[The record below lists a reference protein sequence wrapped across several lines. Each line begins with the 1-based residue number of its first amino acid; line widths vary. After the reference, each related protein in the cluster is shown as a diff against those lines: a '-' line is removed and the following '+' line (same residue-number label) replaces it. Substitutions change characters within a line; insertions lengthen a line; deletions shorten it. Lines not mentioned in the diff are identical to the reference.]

1 MSIENQHSRDR
12 ETALW
17 LRDQIY
23 QLIEEQTIPTTIE
36 ALWDLVTALLPLIH
50 TARKAFYR
58 SAVQTMTE
66 DMRARGMEIDVAPM
80 RPYQPNAAW
89 KMLLRALG
97 WNPKKDPIP
106 GDIESYSKD
115 AQRALL
121 EKVAAFP
128 ANPADPV
135 ALAQVSRRVAAGAV
149 RHARAAG
156 RDVVVDTA
164 AQGRVRVVSSRKRPR
179 VTVED
184 GTGSDGQPKVIVE
197 YTRDDRKVGDDNR
210 QSRKKASKAEPASAK
225 PGGKVLGWARVLT
238 GAESCAFCAM
248 LASRGPVYSEDTVVT
263 TGKPREVR
271 PRQVHYRNP
280 GATGG
285 HTYVSGSRREGEKY
299 HDHCDCIAVLVVKG
313 VPWNGEQQYH
323 DLKDLWDDATF
334 QPTQE
339 ELDAGLDQPRD
350 RFTKRYADA
359 IKADPEK
366 YSALKVDPEKAEP
379 DMPPSEIRKDMPG
392 EGVTLDFEERR
403 EKVYIPPEVRKNFG
417 DNPDW
422 LYRLSAEEGATNPAT
437 HEWDTLITLLKH
449 GHTVRIRRLG
459 EGEKKTSP
467 DIVLD
472 DGITE
477 MKAPDGG
484 GKNTIP
490 GNLREAKKN
499 FSSLMPLDV
508 VQIVIDGARLQRA
521 DEQVRIDLQMCLK
534 NPRFSWIDRIIY
546 INHDGE
552 EEEFIR

>member
-23 QLIEEQTIPTTIE
+23 KLIEEQTIPTTIE

-164 AQGRVRVVSSRKRPR
+164 AQGRVRVSSSRKRPR

-197 YTRDDRKVGDDNR
+197 YASDDRKVGDDNR
-210 QSRKKASKAEPASAK
+210 ESRKKTSKAEPDSTK

-271 PRQVHYRNP
+271 PRQVHYRNS

-350 RFTKRYADA
+350 RFTKRYTDA

-472 DGITE
+472 DVITE

-521 DEQVRIDLQMCLK
+521 DEQVRVDLQMCLK

>member
-12 ETALW
+12 ETALR

-23 QLIEEQTIPTTIE
+23 KLIEDQTIPTTIE
-36 ALWDLVTALLPLIH
+36 TLWDLVTALLPLIH
-50 TARKAFYR
+50 TARKAFYH
-58 SAVQTMTE
+58 SAAQTMTE

-97 WNPKKDPIP
+97 WSPKKDPIP

-128 ANPADPV
+128 ANPADPAAV
-135 ALAQVSRRVAAGAV
+135 AQVSRRVAAGAV

-156 RDVVVDTA
+156 RDAVVDTA
-164 AQGRVRVVSSRKRPR
+164 AQGRVRVASSQKRPR

-184 GTGSDGQPKVIVE
+184 NTGSDGQPKVIVE
-197 YTRDDRKVGDDNR
+197 HTSDGRKVGDDNR
-210 QSRKKASKAEPASAK
+210 DSRKKASKAEPASTK

-271 PRQVHYRNP
+271 PRQVHYRNS

-313 VPWNGEQQYH
+313 ASWNGEQQYH
-323 DLKDLWDDATF
+323 ALKDLWDDATF

-350 RFTKRYADA
+350 RFNKRYADA
-359 IKADPEK
+359 LKADPEK
-366 YSALKVDPEKAEP
+366 YSALKADPEKAEP
-379 DMPPSEIRKDMPG
+379 DTSPSEIRKDMPG

-417 DNPDW
+417 ENPDW

-449 GHTVRIRRLG
+449 GHEIRIRRLHND
-459 EGEKKTSP
+459 EDETSP

-472 DGITE
+472 GIITE
-477 MKAPDGG
+477 MKAPEGG
-484 GKNTIP
+484 GKNTIT
-490 GNLREAKKN
+490 NNFREVKRN
-499 FSSLMPLDV
+499 FRSLPHLDTI
-508 VQIVIDGARLQRA
+508 QAVIDISRSKLT
-521 DEQVRIDLQMCLK
+521 DEQARQDIQMCLR
-534 NPRFSWIDRIIY
+534 NPRFSKIGKIFY

-552 EEEFIR
+552 ETEFTQ

>member
-1 MSIENQHSRDR
+1 MSIENQHSRDQ
-12 ETALW
+12 ETALR

-23 QLIEEQTIPTTIE
+23 KLIEEQTIPTTIE

-50 TARKAFYR
+50 TARKAFYH
-58 SAVQTMTE
+58 SAAQTMTE

-80 RPYQPNAAW
+80 RTYQPNAAW

-128 ANPADPV
+128 ANPADPAAV
-135 ALAQVSRRVAAGAV
+135 AQVSRRVAAGAV

-156 RDVVVDTA
+156 RDAVVDTA
-164 AQGRVRVVSSRKRPR
+164 TQGRVRVVSSQKSPR

-184 GTGSDGQPKVIVE
+184 NTGSDGQPKVIVE
-197 YTRDDRKVGDDNR
+197 HTSDGRKAGDDNR
-210 QSRKKASKAEPASAK
+210 DSRKKASKAEPASTK

-263 TGKPREVR
+263 TGKPREAR

-313 VPWNGEQQYH
+313 ASWNGEQQYH
-323 DLKDLWDDATF
+323 ALKDLWDDATF

-350 RFTKRYADA
+350 RFNKRYADA

-366 YSALKVDPEKAEP
+366 YSVLKAEP
-379 DMPPSEIRKDMPG
+379 DTSPSEIRKDMPG

-417 DNPDW
+417 ENPDW

-449 GHTVRIRRLG
+449 GHEIRIRRLHND
-459 EGEKKTSP
+459 EDETSP

-472 DGITE
+472 GIITE
-477 MKAPDGG
+477 MKAPEGG
-484 GKNTIP
+484 GKNTIT
-490 GNLREAKKN
+490 NNFREVKRN
-499 FSSLMPLDV
+499 FRSLPHLDTI
-508 VQIVIDGARLQRA
+508 QAVIDISRSKLT
-521 DEQVRIDLQMCLK
+521 DEQARQDIQMCLR
-534 NPRFSWIDRIIY
+534 NPRFSKIGKIFY

-552 EEEFIR
+552 ETEFTQ

>member
-1 MSIENQHSRDR
+1 MSIENQHSRDQ

-23 QLIEEQTIPTTIE
+23 KLIEEQTIPTTIE

-50 TARKAFYR
+50 KARKAFYQ
-58 SAVQTMTE
+58 SAAQTMTE
-66 DMRARGMEIDVAPM
+66 DMHARGMEIDVAPM

-128 ANPADPV
+128 ANPADPAAV
-135 ALAQVSRRVAAGAV
+135 AQVSRRVAAGAV

-164 AQGRVRVVSSRKRPR
+164 AQCRVRVASSQKSPR

-184 GTGSDGQPKVIVE
+184 NTGSDGRPKVIVE
-197 YTRDDRKVGDDNR
+197 HTSDDRKAGDDNR
-210 QSRKKASKAEPASAK
+210 DSRKKASKAEPANTK

-271 PRQVHYRNP
+271 PRQVHYRN

-323 DLKDLWDDATF
+323 ALKDLWDDATF

-350 RFTKRYADA
+350 RFNKRYSDA

-366 YSALKVDPEKAEP
+366 YSALKADPEKAEP
-379 DMPPSEIRKDMPG
+379 DTSPSESRKDIPG

-403 EKVYIPPEVRKNFG
+403 EKVYIPPEVRKKFG
-417 DNPDW
+417 ENPDW

-437 HEWDTLITLLKH
+437 HEWGTIITLLKH
-449 GHTVRIRRLG
+449 GHEIRIRRLHND
-459 EGEKKTSP
+459 EDETSP

-472 DGITE
+472 GIITE
-477 MKAPDGG
+477 MKAPEGG
-484 GKNTIP
+484 GKNTIT
-490 GNLREAKKN
+490 NNFREVKRN
-499 FSSLMPLDV
+499 FRSLPHLDTI
-508 VQIVIDGARLQRA
+508 QAVIDISRSKLT
-521 DEQVRIDLQMCLK
+521 DEQARQDIQMCLR
-534 NPRFSWIDRIIY
+534 NPRFSKIGKIFY

-552 EEEFIR
+552 ETEFTQ

>member
-23 QLIEEQTIPTTIE
+23 KLIEEQTIPTTIE

-50 TARKAFYR
+50 KARKAFYR

-128 ANPADPV
+128 ANPADPA

-164 AQGRVRVVSSRKRPR
+164 AQGRVRVVSARKRPR

-184 GTGSDGQPKVIVE
+184 GTGSDSRPKVIVE
-197 YTRDDRKVGDDNR
+197 YTSDDRKVGDDNR
-210 QSRKKASKAEPASAK
+210 ESGKKASKAEPASTR

-271 PRQVHYRNP
+271 PRQVHYRNS

-350 RFTKRYADA
+350 RFTKRYTDA

-366 YSALKVDPEKAEP
+366 YSALKADPEKAEP
-379 DMPPSEIRKDMPG
+379 DTSPSEIRKDIPG

-403 EKVYIPPEVRKNFG
+403 EKVYIPPEVRETFG
-417 DNPDW
+417 ENPDW

-437 HEWDTLITLLKH
+437 HEWGTIITLLKH

-472 DGITE
+472 DVITE

>member
-36 ALWDLVTALLPLIH
+36 ALWDLVAALLPLIYK
-50 TARKAFYR
+50 ARKAFYH
-58 SAVQTMTE
+58 SAAQTMTE
-66 DMRARGMEIDVAPM
+66 DMHARGMEIDVAPM

-115 AQRALL
+115 AQRALV

-128 ANPADPV
+128 ANPADPA
-135 ALAQVSRRVAAGAV
+135 ALVQVSRRVAAGAV

-197 YTRDDRKVGDDNR
+197 YTSDDRKVGDDNR
-210 QSRKKASKAEPASAK
+210 ESGKKASKAEPASTK

-271 PRQVHYRNP
+271 PRQVHYRNS
-280 GATGG
+280 GAGG

-313 VPWNGEQQYH
+313 ASWNGEQQYH
-323 DLKDLWDDATF
+323 ALKDLWDDATF

-350 RFTKRYADA
+350 RFNKRYSDA

-366 YSALKVDPEKAEP
+366 YSALKADPEKAEP
-379 DMPPSEIRKDMPG
+379 DTSPSEIRKDIPG

-403 EKVYIPPEVRKNFG
+403 QKVYIPPEVREKFG
-417 DNPDW
+417 ENPDW

-437 HEWDTLITLLKH
+437 HEWGTIITLLKH
-449 GHTVRIRRLG
+449 GHEIRIRRLG
-459 EGEKKTSP
+459 EEEKKTSP

-472 DGITE
+472 GVITE

-484 GKNTIP
+484 GKNTIY
-490 GNLREAKKN
+490 NNMREAKKN
-499 FSSLMPLDV
+499 FASLMPIKIQV
-508 VQIVIDGARLQRA
+508 VIDGARLQLT
-521 DEQVRIDLQMCLK
+521 DEQVRADIKK
-534 NPRFSWIDRIIY
+534 NLGGPRFSEFDRIIY
-546 INHDGE
+546 INHNGE
-552 EEEFIR
+552 EEEFT

>member
-23 QLIEEQTIPTTIE
+23 KLIEEQTIPTTIE

-50 TARKAFYR
+50 TARKAFYH
-58 SAVQTMTE
+58 SAAQTMTE

-80 RPYQPNAAW
+80 RPYQPSAAW

-106 GDIESYSKD
+106 GNIESYSKD
-115 AQRALL
+115 AQRVLL

-128 ANPADPV
+128 ANPADPAAV
-135 ALAQVSRRVAAGAV
+135 AQVSRRVAAGAV

-164 AQGRVRVVSSRKRPR
+164 AQGRVRVASSRKRPR

-197 YTRDDRKVGDDNR
+197 YASDDRKAGDDNR
-210 QSRKKASKAEPASAK
+210 ESRKKTSKAESVSTK

-366 YSALKVDPEKAEP
+366 YSALKADPEKAEP
-379 DMPPSEIRKDMPG
+379 DIPLSEIRKDMPG

-403 EKVYIPPEVRKNFG
+403 EKIYIPPEVRKKFG

-437 HEWDTLITLLKH
+437 HEWDTIITLLKH

-472 DGITE
+472 DVITE

-552 EEEFIR
+552 EEEFIQ

>member
-1 MSIENQHSRDR
+1 VSIENQHSRDQ

-23 QLIEEQTIPTTIE
+23 KLIEEQTIPTTIE

-50 TARKAFYR
+50 KARKAFYQ
-58 SAVQTMTE
+58 SAAQTMTE
-66 DMRARGMEIDVAPM
+66 DMHARGMEIDVAPM

-128 ANPADPV
+128 ANPADPAAV
-135 ALAQVSRRVAAGAV
+135 AQVSRRVAAGAV

-164 AQGRVRVVSSRKRPR
+164 AQCRVRVASSQKSPR

-184 GTGSDGQPKVIVE
+184 NTGSDGRPKVIVE
-197 YTRDDRKVGDDNR
+197 HTSDDRKAGDDNR
-210 QSRKKASKAEPASAK
+210 DSRKKASKAEPANTK

-271 PRQVHYRNP
+271 PRQVHYRN

-323 DLKDLWDDATF
+323 ALKDLWDDATF

-350 RFTKRYADA
+350 RFNKRYSDA

-366 YSALKVDPEKAEP
+366 YSALKADPEKAEP
-379 DMPPSEIRKDMPG
+379 DTSPSESRKDIPG

-403 EKVYIPPEVRKNFG
+403 EKVYIPPEVRKKFG
-417 DNPDW
+417 ENPDW

-437 HEWDTLITLLKH
+437 HEWGTIITLLKH
-449 GHTVRIRRLG
+449 GHEIRIRRLHND
-459 EGEKKTSP
+459 EDETSP

-472 DGITE
+472 GIITE
-477 MKAPDGG
+477 MKAPEGG
-484 GKNTIP
+484 GKNTIT
-490 GNLREAKKN
+490 NNFREVKRN
-499 FSSLMPLDV
+499 FRSLPHLDTI
-508 VQIVIDGARLQRA
+508 QAVIDISRSKLT
-521 DEQVRIDLQMCLK
+521 DEQARQDIQMCLR
-534 NPRFSWIDRIIY
+534 NPRFSKIGKIFY

-552 EEEFIR
+552 ETEFTQ

>member
-1 MSIENQHSRDR
+1 MSIENQHSRDQ

-17 LRDQIY
+17 LRGQIY
-23 QLIEEQTIPTTIE
+23 KLIEDQTIPTTIE

-50 TARKAFYR
+50 KARKAFYQ
-58 SAVQTMTE
+58 SAAQTMTE
-66 DMRARGMEIDVAPM
+66 DMRARGMEIEVAPM
-80 RPYQPNAAW
+80 RTYQPNAAW

-184 GTGSDGQPKVIVE
+184 GTGSDGRPKVIVE
-197 YTRDDRKVGDDNR
+197 YTSDDRKVGDDNR
-210 QSRKKASKAEPASAK
+210 ESRKKASKAEPASAK
-225 PGGKVLGWARVLT
+225 SGGKVLGWARVLT

-271 PRQVHYRNP
+271 PRQVHYRNS

-350 RFTKRYADA
+350 RFNKRYADA
-359 IKADPEK
+359 LKADPEK
-366 YSALKVDPEKAEP
+366 YSALKADPEKAEP
-379 DMPPSEIRKDMPG
+379 DTSPSEIRKDIPG

-403 EKVYIPPEVRKNFG
+403 EKVYIPPEVRKKFG

-422 LYRLSAEEGATNPAT
+422 LHRLSAEEGATNPAT

-449 GHTVRIRRLG
+449 GHEIRIRKLG
-459 EGEKKTSP
+459 DGEDKTSP

-472 DGITE
+472 GVITE
-477 MKAPDGG
+477 MKAPKGG
-484 GKNTIP
+484 GKNTIY
-490 GNLREAKKN
+490 NNMREAVKN
-499 FSSLMPLDV
+499 FKSLSHIESI
-508 VQIVIDGARLQRA
+508 QAIIDAARLELT
-521 DEQVRIDLQMCLK
+521 DEQARKDIQMNLGSPRLSRIGK
-534 NPRFSWIDRIIY
+534 IIY

-552 EEEFIR
+552 EEEFTR

>member
-23 QLIEEQTIPTTIE
+23 KLIEEQTIPTTIE

-50 TARKAFYR
+50 KARKAFYQ
-58 SAVQTMTE
+58 SAAQTMTE

-80 RPYQPNAAW
+80 RTYQPNAAW

-106 GDIESYSKD
+106 GNIESYSKD

-128 ANPADPV
+128 ANPADPA

-197 YTRDDRKVGDDNR
+197 YTSDDRKVGDDNR
-210 QSRKKASKAEPASAK
+210 ESRKKASKAEPASAK

-271 PRQVHYRNP
+271 PRQVHYRNS

-313 VPWNGEQQYH
+313 VPWNGEQQYY

-366 YSALKVDPEKAEP
+366 YSAIKADQEKAEP

-403 EKVYIPPEVRKNFG
+403 GKVYIPPEVRDKFG
-417 DNPDW
+417 ENPDW

-472 DGITE
+472 DVITE

-484 GKNTIP
+484 GKNTIY
-490 GNLREAKKN
+490 NNMREAKKN
-499 FSSLMPLDV
+499 FASLMPIRIQV
-508 VQIVIDGARLQRA
+508 VIDGARLQLT
-521 DEQVRIDLQMCLK
+521 DEQVRVDIKK
-534 NPRFSWIDRIIY
+534 NLGGPRFSEFDRIIY
-546 INHDGE
+546 INHNGE
-552 EEEFIR
+552 EEEFT

>member
-23 QLIEEQTIPTTIE
+23 KLIEEQTIPTTIE

-50 TARKAFYR
+50 KARKAFYQ
-58 SAVQTMTE
+58 SAAQTMTE

-106 GDIESYSKD
+106 GNIESYSKD

-128 ANPADPV
+128 ADPADPA

-197 YTRDDRKVGDDNR
+197 YASDDREAGDDNR
-210 QSRKKASKAEPASAK
+210 ESRKKASKAEPVSTK

-271 PRQVHYRNP
+271 PRQVHHRNS

-285 HTYVSGSRREGEKY
+285 HTYVSGSRLEGEKY

-313 VPWNGEQQYH
+313 MPWNGEQQYH

-350 RFTKRYADA
+350 RFTKRYTDA

-366 YSALKVDPEKAEP
+366 YSAIKADPEKAEL

-403 EKVYIPPEVRKNFG
+403 GKVYIPPEVRKKFG

-472 DGITE
+472 DVITE

-552 EEEFIR
+552 EEEFIQ

>member
-1 MSIENQHSRDR
+1 VSIENQHSRDR

-23 QLIEEQTIPTTIE
+23 RLIEEQTIPTTIE

-50 TARKAFYR
+50 TARKAFYH
-58 SAVQTMTE
+58 SAAQTMTE

-80 RPYQPNAAW
+80 RPYQPSAAW

-106 GDIESYSKD
+106 GNIESYSKD

-128 ANPADPV
+128 ANPADPAAV
-135 ALAQVSRRVAAGAV
+135 AQVSRRVAAGAV

-164 AQGRVRVVSSRKRPR
+164 AQGRVRVASSRKRPW

-197 YTRDDRKVGDDNR
+197 YASDDREAADDNHEP
-210 QSRKKASKAEPASAK
+210 RKKASKTEPDSTK

-366 YSALKVDPEKAEP
+366 YSALKADPEKAEP
-379 DMPPSEIRKDMPG
+379 DIPPSEIRKDMPG

-403 EKVYIPPEVRKNFG
+403 EKVYIPPEVRKKFG

-422 LYRLSAEEGATNPAT
+422 LHRLSAEEGATNPAT

-449 GHTVRIRRLG
+449 GHEIRIRRLHND
-459 EGEKKTSP
+459 EDETSP

-472 DGITE
+472 GIITE
-477 MKAPDGG
+477 MKAPEGG
-484 GKNTIP
+484 GKNTIT
-490 GNLREAKKN
+490 NNFREVKRN
-499 FSSLMPLDV
+499 FRSLPHLDTI
-508 VQIVIDGARLQRA
+508 QAVIDISRSGLT
-521 DEQVRIDLQMCLK
+521 DEQARQDIQMCLR
-534 NPRFSWIDRIIY
+534 NPRFSKIGKIFY

-552 EEEFIR
+552 ETEFTQ

>member
-23 QLIEEQTIPTTIE
+23 RLIEEQTIPTTIE
-36 ALWDLVTALLPLIH
+36 ALWDLVAALLPLIH
-50 TARKAFYR
+50 KARKAFYH
-58 SAVQTMTE
+58 SAAQTMTE

-80 RPYQPNAAW
+80 RPYRPNAAW

-115 AQRALL
+115 AQRALV

-128 ANPADPV
+128 ANPADPAAV
-135 ALAQVSRRVAAGAV
+135 AQVSRRVAAGAV

-164 AQGRVRVVSSRKRPR
+164 AQGRVRAVSSRKRPR
-179 VTVED
+179 V
-184 GTGSDGQPKVIVE
+184 SDGQPKVIVE
-197 YTRDDRKVGDDNR
+197 YTSDGRKAGDDNR
-210 QSRKKASKAEPASAK
+210 GSGKKASKAEPASAK

-323 DLKDLWDDATF
+323 ALKDLWDDATF

-350 RFTKRYADA
+350 RFNKRYADA

-366 YSALKVDPEKAEP
+366 YSALKADPEKTEP
-379 DMPPSEIRKDMPG
+379 DTSPSEIRKDIPG

-403 EKVYIPPEVRKNFG
+403 EKVYIPPEVRKKFG
-417 DNPDW
+417 ENPDW
-422 LYRLSAEEGATNPAT
+422 LHRLSAEEGATNPAT

-449 GHTVRIRRLG
+449 GHEIRIRRLHND
-459 EGEKKTSP
+459 EDETSP

-472 DGITE
+472 GIITE
-477 MKAPDGG
+477 MKAPEGG
-484 GKNTIP
+484 GKNTIT
-490 GNLREAKKN
+490 NNFREVKRN
-499 FSSLMPLDV
+499 FRSLPHLDTI
-508 VQIVIDGARLQRA
+508 QAVIDISRSGLT
-521 DEQVRIDLQMCLK
+521 DEQARQDIQMCLR
-534 NPRFSWIDRIIY
+534 NPRFSKIGKIFY

-552 EEEFIR
+552 ETEFTQ

>member
-23 QLIEEQTIPTTIE
+23 KLIEEQTIPTTIE

-50 TARKAFYR
+50 KARKAFYQ
-58 SAVQTMTE
+58 SAAQTMTE
-66 DMRARGMEIDVAPM
+66 DMHARGMEIDVAPM
-80 RPYQPNAAW
+80 RTYQPNAAW

-106 GDIESYSKD
+106 GNIESYSKD

-128 ANPADPV
+128 ANPADPAV
-135 ALAQVSRRVAAGAV
+135 LAQVSRRVAAGAV

-164 AQGRVRVVSSRKRPR
+164 AQGRVRVVSAQKRPR

-184 GTGSDGQPKVIVE
+184 NTGSDGQPKVIVE
-197 YTRDDRKVGDDNR
+197 YTSDDRKAADDNHEP
-210 QSRKKASKAEPASAK
+210 RKKASKTEPASAK
-225 PGGKVLGWARVLT
+225 PDGKVLGWARVLT

-350 RFTKRYADA
+350 RFTKRYTDA

-366 YSALKVDPEKAEP
+366 YSALKAEP

-403 EKVYIPPEVRKNFG
+403 EKIYIPPEVRKKFG

-472 DGITE
+472 DVITE

-484 GKNTIP
+484 GKNTIY
-490 GNLREAKKN
+490 NNMREAKKN
-499 FSSLMPLDV
+499 FASLMPIRIQV
-508 VQIVIDGARLQRA
+508 VIDGARLQLT
-521 DEQVRIDLQMCLK
+521 DEQVRVDIKK
-534 NPRFSWIDRIIY
+534 NLGGPRFSEFDRIIY
-546 INHDGE
+546 INHNGE
-552 EEEFIR
+552 EEEFT

>member
-135 ALAQVSRRVAAGAV
+135 ALAQVSRRAAAGAV

-472 DGITE
+472 DVITE

-490 GNLREAKKN
+490 GKAPERCWIYH
-499 FSSLMPLDV
+499 LD
-508 VQIVIDGARLQRA
+508 
-521 DEQVRIDLQMCLK
+521 
-534 NPRFSWIDRIIY
+534 Y
-546 INHDGE
+546 
-552 EEEFIR
+552 

>member
-23 QLIEEQTIPTTIE
+23 KLIEDQTIPTTIE

-50 TARKAFYR
+50 KARKAFYQ
-58 SAVQTMTE
+58 SAAQTMTE

-97 WNPKKDPIP
+97 WKPKKDPIP

-128 ANPADPV
+128 ANPADPAAV
-135 ALAQVSRRVAAGAV
+135 AQVSRRVAAGAV

-197 YTRDDRKVGDDNR
+197 YTSDGRKVGDDNR
-210 QSRKKASKAEPASAK
+210 ESRKKASKAEPASAK
-225 PGGKVLGWARVLT
+225 SGGKVLGWARVLT

-271 PRQVHYRNP
+271 PRQVHYRNS

-313 VPWNGEQQYH
+313 VPWNGEQQYY

-334 QPTQE
+334 QPMQE

-350 RFTKRYADA
+350 RFNKRYADA

-366 YSALKVDPEKAEP
+366 YSVLKAEP
-379 DMPPSEIRKDMPG
+379 DTSPSEIRKDMPG

-417 DNPDW
+417 ENPDW

-449 GHTVRIRRLG
+449 GHEIRIRRLHND
-459 EGEKKTSP
+459 EDETSP

-472 DGITE
+472 GIITE
-477 MKAPDGG
+477 MKAPEGG
-484 GKNTIP
+484 GKNTIT
-490 GNLREAKKN
+490 NNFREVKRN
-499 FSSLMPLDV
+499 FRSLPHLDTI
-508 VQIVIDGARLQRA
+508 QAVIDISRSKLT
-521 DEQVRIDLQMCLK
+521 DEQARQDIQMCLR
-534 NPRFSWIDRIIY
+534 NPRFSKIGKIFY

-552 EEEFIR
+552 ETEFTQ

>member
-12 ETALW
+12 KTALW

-23 QLIEEQTIPTTIE
+23 RLIEEQTIPTTIE
-36 ALWDLVTALLPLIH
+36 ALWDLVAALLPLIH
-50 TARKAFYR
+50 TARKAFYH
-58 SAVQTMTE
+58 SAAQTMTE

-128 ANPADPV
+128 ANPADPAAV
-135 ALAQVSRRVAAGAV
+135 AQVSRRVAAGAV

-156 RDVVVDTA
+156 RDAVVDTA
-164 AQGRVRVVSSRKRPR
+164 AQGRVRVASAQKRPR

-184 GTGSDGQPKVIVE
+184 NTGSDGRPKVIVE
-197 YTRDDRKVGDDNR
+197 HTSDGRKAGDDNR
-210 QSRKKASKAEPASAK
+210 ESGKKASKAEPASTK

-313 VPWNGEQQYH
+313 ASWNGEQQYH

-350 RFTKRYADA
+350 RFNKRYADA

-366 YSALKVDPEKAEP
+366 YSALKADPEKTGP
-379 DMPPSEIRKDMPG
+379 DTSPSEIRKDMPG

-403 EKVYIPPEVRKNFG
+403 EKVYIPPEVREAFG
-417 DNPDW
+417 ENPDW

-437 HEWDTLITLLKH
+437 HEWGTIITLLKH
-449 GHTVRIRRLG
+449 GHEIRIRRLG
-459 EGEKKTSP
+459 EEEKKTSP

-472 DGITE
+472 GVITE

-484 GKNTIP
+484 GKNTIY
-490 GNLREAKKN
+490 NNMREAKKN
-499 FSSLMPLDV
+499 FASLMPIKIQV
-508 VQIVIDGARLQRA
+508 VIDGARLQLT
-521 DEQVRIDLQMCLK
+521 DEQVRADIKK
-534 NPRFSWIDRIIY
+534 NLGGPRFSEFDRIIY
-546 INHDGE
+546 INHNGE
-552 EEEFIR
+552 EEEFT

>member
-23 QLIEEQTIPTTIE
+23 KLIEEQTIPTTIE

-50 TARKAFYR
+50 KARKAFYH
-58 SAVQTMTE
+58 SAAQTMTE

-115 AQRALL
+115 AQRVLL

-164 AQGRVRVVSSRKRPR
+164 AQGRVRVSSSRKRPR

-197 YTRDDRKVGDDNR
+197 YASDDRKVGDDNR
-210 QSRKKASKAEPASAK
+210 ELRKKAGKAEPDSTK

-350 RFTKRYADA
+350 RFTKRYTDA

-472 DGITE
+472 DVITE

>member
-23 QLIEEQTIPTTIE
+23 KLIEEQTIPTTIE

-50 TARKAFYR
+50 KARKAFYQ
-58 SAVQTMTE
+58 SAAQTMTE

-80 RPYQPNAAW
+80 RTYQPNAAW

-106 GDIESYSKD
+106 GNIESYSKD

-128 ANPADPV
+128 ANPADPAAV
-135 ALAQVSRRVAAGAV
+135 AQVSRRVAAGAV

-164 AQGRVRVVSSRKRPR
+164 AQGRVRVASARKRPR

-197 YTRDDRKVGDDNR
+197 YTSDDRKAADDNHEP
-210 QSRKKASKAEPASAK
+210 RKKASKTEPASAK
-225 PGGKVLGWARVLT
+225 PDGKVLGWARVLT

-350 RFTKRYADA
+350 RFTKRYTDA

-366 YSALKVDPEKAEP
+366 YSALKAEP

-403 EKVYIPPEVRKNFG
+403 EKIYIPPEVRKKFG

-472 DGITE
+472 DVITE

-484 GKNTIP
+484 GKNTIY
-490 GNLREAKKN
+490 NNMREAKKN
-499 FSSLMPLDV
+499 FASLMPIRIQV
-508 VQIVIDGARLQRA
+508 VIDGARLQLT
-521 DEQVRIDLQMCLK
+521 DEQVRVDIKK
-534 NPRFSWIDRIIY
+534 NLGGPRFSEFDRIIY
-546 INHDGE
+546 INHNGE
-552 EEEFIR
+552 EEEFT

>member
-23 QLIEEQTIPTTIE
+23 RLIEEQTIPTTIE
-36 ALWDLVTALLPLIH
+36 ALWDLVAALLPLIH
-50 TARKAFYR
+50 KARKAFYH
-58 SAVQTMTE
+58 SAAQTMTE

-80 RPYQPNAAW
+80 RPYRPNAAW

-115 AQRALL
+115 AQRALV

-128 ANPADPV
+128 ANPADPAAV
-135 ALAQVSRRVAAGAV
+135 AQVSRRVAAGAV

-164 AQGRVRVVSSRKRPR
+164 AQGRVRAVSSRKRPR

-197 YTRDDRKVGDDNR
+197 HTSDGRKAGDDNR
-210 QSRKKASKAEPASAK
+210 GSGKKSSRSEPASAK

-323 DLKDLWDDATF
+323 ALKDLWDDATF

-350 RFTKRYADA
+350 RFNKRYADA

-366 YSALKVDPEKAEP
+366 YSALKADPEKTEP

-403 EKVYIPPEVRKNFG
+403 EKVYIPPEVREKFG
-417 DNPDW
+417 ENPDW

-437 HEWDTLITLLKH
+437 HEWGTIITLLKH
-449 GHTVRIRRLG
+449 GHEIRIRRLG
-459 EGEKKTSP
+459 EEEKKTSP

-472 DGITE
+472 GVITE

-484 GKNTIP
+484 GKNTIY
-490 GNLREAKKN
+490 NNMREAKKN
-499 FSSLMPLDV
+499 FASLMPIKIQV
-508 VQIVIDGARLQRA
+508 VIDGARLQLT
-521 DEQVRIDLQMCLK
+521 DEQVRADIKK
-534 NPRFSWIDRIIY
+534 NLGGPRFSEFDRIIY
-546 INHDGE
+546 INHNGE
-552 EEEFIR
+552 EEEFT

>member
-12 ETALW
+12 ETALR

-23 QLIEEQTIPTTIE
+23 KLIEDQTIPTTIE

-50 TARKAFYR
+50 KARKAFYQ
-58 SAVQTMTE
+58 SAAQTMTE

-128 ANPADPV
+128 ANPADPAAV
-135 ALAQVSRRVAAGAV
+135 AQVSRRVAAGAV

-156 RDVVVDTA
+156 RDAVVDTA
-164 AQGRVRVVSSRKRPR
+164 TQGRVRVVSSQKSPR

-184 GTGSDGQPKVIVE
+184 NTGSDGQPKVIVE
-197 YTRDDRKVGDDNR
+197 HTSDGRKAGDDNR
-210 QSRKKASKAEPASAK
+210 DSRKKASKAEPASTK

-263 TGKPREVR
+263 TGKPREAR

-313 VPWNGEQQYH
+313 ASWNGEQQYH
-323 DLKDLWDDATF
+323 ALKDLWDDATF

-366 YSALKVDPEKAEP
+366 YSVLKAEP
-379 DMPPSEIRKDMPG
+379 DTSPSEIRKDIPG

-417 DNPDW
+417 ENPDW

-449 GHTVRIRRLG
+449 GHEIRIRRLHND
-459 EGEKKTSP
+459 EDETSP

-472 DGITE
+472 GIITE
-477 MKAPDGG
+477 MKAPEGG
-484 GKNTIP
+484 GKNTIT
-490 GNLREAKKN
+490 NNFREVKRN
-499 FSSLMPLDV
+499 FRSLPHLDTI
-508 VQIVIDGARLQRA
+508 QAVIDISRSKLT
-521 DEQVRIDLQMCLK
+521 DEQARQDIQMCLR
-534 NPRFSWIDRIIY
+534 NPRFSKIGKIFY

-552 EEEFIR
+552 ETEFTQ

>member
-1 MSIENQHSRDR
+1 VSIENQHSRDR

-164 AQGRVRVVSSRKRPR
+164 AQGRVRVSSSRKRPR

-197 YTRDDRKVGDDNR
+197 YASDDRKVGDDNR
-210 QSRKKASKAEPASAK
+210 ESRKKTSKAEPDSTK

-271 PRQVHYRNP
+271 PRQVHYRNS

-350 RFTKRYADA
+350 RFTKRYTDA

-472 DGITE
+472 DVITE

>member
-23 QLIEEQTIPTTIE
+23 RLIEEQTIPTTIE
-36 ALWDLVTALLPLIH
+36 ALWDLVAALLPLIH
-50 TARKAFYR
+50 KARKAFYH
-58 SAVQTMTE
+58 SAAQTMTE

-115 AQRALL
+115 AQRALV

-128 ANPADPV
+128 ANPADPAAV
-135 ALAQVSRRVAAGAV
+135 AQVSRRVAAGAV

-164 AQGRVRVVSSRKRPR
+164 AQGRVRAVSSRKRPR

-197 YTRDDRKVGDDNR
+197 YTSDGRKAGDDNR
-210 QSRKKASKAEPASAK
+210 ESGKKASKAELASAK

-323 DLKDLWDDATF
+323 ALKDLWDDATF

-350 RFTKRYADA
+350 RFNKRYADA

-366 YSALKVDPEKAEP
+366 YSALKADPEKTEP
-379 DMPPSEIRKDMPG
+379 DTSPSEIRKNSPG

-403 EKVYIPPEVRKNFG
+403 EKVYIPPEVRKKFG
-417 DNPDW
+417 ENPDW

-449 GHTVRIRRLG
+449 GHEIRIRRLHND
-459 EGEKKTSP
+459 EDETSP

-472 DGITE
+472 GIITE
-477 MKAPDGG
+477 MKAPEGG
-484 GKNTIP
+484 GKNTIT
-490 GNLREAKKN
+490 NNFREVKRN
-499 FSSLMPLDV
+499 FRSLPHLDTI
-508 VQIVIDGARLQRA
+508 QAVIDISRSGLT
-521 DEQVRIDLQMCLK
+521 DEQARQDIQMCLR
-534 NPRFSWIDRIIY
+534 NPRFSKIGKIFY

-552 EEEFIR
+552 ETEFTQ

>member
-23 QLIEEQTIPTTIE
+23 KLIEDQTIPTTIE

-50 TARKAFYR
+50 KARKAFYH
-58 SAVQTMTE
+58 SAAQTMTE
-66 DMRARGMEIDVAPM
+66 DMHARGMEIDVAPM
-80 RPYQPNAAW
+80 RTYQPNAAW

-128 ANPADPV
+128 ANPAAPAV
-135 ALAQVSRRVAAGAV
+135 LAQVSRRVAAGAV

-164 AQGRVRVVSSRKRPR
+164 AQGRVRVVSAQKRPR
-179 VTVED
+179 VMVED
-184 GTGSDGQPKVIVE
+184 NTGSDGRPKVIVE
-197 YTRDDRKVGDDNR
+197 YTSDDRKAGDGNR
-210 QSRKKASKAEPASAK
+210 DSREKTSKAELDSTK

-271 PRQVHYRNP
+271 PRQVHYRNS

-366 YSALKVDPEKAEP
+366 YSALKADPKKAEP

-403 EKVYIPPEVRKNFG
+403 GKVYIPPEVRDKFG
-417 DNPDW
+417 ENPDW

-472 DGITE
+472 DVITE

-484 GKNTIP
+484 GKNTIY
-490 GNLREAKKN
+490 NNMREAKKN
-499 FSSLMPLDV
+499 FASLMPIRIQV
-508 VQIVIDGARLQRA
+508 VIDGARLQLT
-521 DEQVRIDLQMCLK
+521 DEQVRVDIKK
-534 NPRFSWIDRIIY
+534 NLGGPRFSEFDRIIY
-546 INHDGE
+546 INHNGE
-552 EEEFIR
+552 EEEFT

>member
-23 QLIEEQTIPTTIE
+23 KLIEEQTIPTTIE

-50 TARKAFYR
+50 TARKAFYH
-58 SAVQTMTE
+58 SAAQTMTE

-80 RPYQPNAAW
+80 RPYQPSAAW
-89 KMLLRALG
+89 KMLLRTLG

-106 GDIESYSKD
+106 GNIESYSKD

-128 ANPADPV
+128 ANPADPAAV
-135 ALAQVSRRVAAGAV
+135 AQVSRRVAAGAV

-164 AQGRVRVVSSRKRPR
+164 AQGRVRVASSRKRPW

-184 GTGSDGQPKVIVE
+184 GTGSDGRPKVIVE
-197 YTRDDRKVGDDNR
+197 YASDDRKVGDDNHELR
-210 QSRKKASKAEPASAK
+210 EKASKTEPDSTK

-366 YSALKVDPEKAEP
+366 YSAIKADPEKAEP
-379 DMPPSEIRKDMPG
+379 DIPLSEIRKDMPG

-403 EKVYIPPEVRKNFG
+403 EKVYIPPEVRKKFG

-422 LYRLSAEEGATNPAT
+422 LHRLSAEEGATNPAT
-437 HEWDTLITLLKH
+437 HEWDTIITLLKH
-449 GHTVRIRRLG
+449 GHEIRIRKLG
-459 EGEKKTSP
+459 DGEDKTSP

-472 DGITE
+472 GIITE
-477 MKAPDGG
+477 MKAPEGG
-484 GKNTIP
+484 GKNTIT
-490 GNLREAKKN
+490 NNFREVKRN
-499 FSSLMPLDV
+499 FRSLPHLDTI
-508 VQIVIDGARLQRA
+508 QAVIDISRSGLT
-521 DEQVRIDLQMCLK
+521 DEQARQDIQMCLR
-534 NPRFSWIDRIIY
+534 NPRFSKIGKIFY

-552 EEEFIR
+552 EEEFTQ

>member
-23 QLIEEQTIPTTIE
+23 KLIEDQTIPTTIE

-50 TARKAFYR
+50 KARKAFYQ
-58 SAVQTMTE
+58 SAAQTMTE

-80 RPYQPNAAW
+80 RTYQPNAAW

-128 ANPADPV
+128 ANPADPAAV
-135 ALAQVSRRVAAGAV
+135 AQVSRRVAAGAV

-156 RDVVVDTA
+156 RDAVVDTA
-164 AQGRVRVVSSRKRPR
+164 AQGRVRMASSRKRPR

-184 GTGSDGQPKVIVE
+184 NTGSDGRPKVIVE
-197 YTRDDRKVGDDNR
+197 HASDGRKAGDDNR
-210 QSRKKASKAEPASAK
+210 DSRKKASKAEPASAK

-323 DLKDLWDDATF
+323 ALKDLWDDATF

-350 RFTKRYADA
+350 RFNKRYADA

-366 YSALKVDPEKAEP
+366 YSALKADPEKTEP
-379 DMPPSEIRKDMPG
+379 DTSPSEIRKDIPG

-422 LYRLSAEEGATNPAT
+422 LHRLSAEEGATNPAT
-437 HEWDTLITLLKH
+437 HEWETLITLLKH

-472 DGITE
+472 DVITE

>member
-23 QLIEEQTIPTTIE
+23 KLIEEQTIPTTIE

-50 TARKAFYR
+50 KARKAFYR
-58 SAVQTMTE
+58 SAAQTMTE

-128 ANPADPV
+128 ANPADPA

-164 AQGRVRVVSSRKRPR
+164 AQGRVRVVSARKRPR

-184 GTGSDGQPKVIVE
+184 GTGSDGRPKVIVE
-197 YTRDDRKVGDDNR
+197 YASDDRKVGDDNHELR
-210 QSRKKASKAEPASAK
+210 EKANKAEPVSTK

-238 GAESCAFCAM
+238 GAENCAFCAM

-271 PRQVHYRNP
+271 PRQVHYRNS

-359 IKADPEK
+359 LKADPEK
-366 YSALKVDPEKAEP
+366 YSALKADPEKAEP
-379 DMPPSEIRKDMPG
+379 DMLPSEIRKDMPG

-403 EKVYIPPEVRKNFG
+403 EKVYIPPEVRKKFG

-422 LYRLSAEEGATNPAT
+422 LHRLSAEEGATNPAT

-449 GHTVRIRRLG
+449 GHEIRIRRLG
-459 EGEKKTSP
+459 EEEKKTSP

-472 DGITE
+472 GVITE

-484 GKNTIP
+484 GKNTIY
-490 GNLREAKKN
+490 NNMREAKKN
-499 FSSLMPLDV
+499 FASLMPIKIQV
-508 VQIVIDGARLQRA
+508 VIDGARLQLT
-521 DEQVRIDLQMCLK
+521 DEQVRADIKK
-534 NPRFSWIDRIIY
+534 NLGGPRFSEFDRIIY
-546 INHDGE
+546 INHNGE
-552 EEEFIR
+552 EEEFT

>member
-1 MSIENQHSRDR
+1 VSIENQHSRDR
-12 ETALW
+12 ETALR

-23 QLIEEQTIPTTIE
+23 KLIEDQTIPTTIE

-50 TARKAFYR
+50 KARKAFYQ
-58 SAVQTMTE
+58 SAAQTMTE

-128 ANPADPV
+128 ANPADPAAV
-135 ALAQVSRRVAAGAV
+135 AQVSRRVAAGAV

-156 RDVVVDTA
+156 RDAVVDTA
-164 AQGRVRVVSSRKRPR
+164 TQGRVRVVSSQKSPR

-184 GTGSDGQPKVIVE
+184 NTGSDGQPKVIVE
-197 YTRDDRKVGDDNR
+197 HTSDGRKAGDDNR
-210 QSRKKASKAEPASAK
+210 DSRKKASKAEPASTK

-263 TGKPREVR
+263 TGKPREAR

-313 VPWNGEQQYH
+313 ASWNGEQQYH
-323 DLKDLWDDATF
+323 ALKDLWDDATF

-366 YSALKVDPEKAEP
+366 YSVLKAEP
-379 DMPPSEIRKDMPG
+379 DTSPSEIRKDIPG

-417 DNPDW
+417 ENPDW

-449 GHTVRIRRLG
+449 GHEIRIRRLHND
-459 EGEKKTSP
+459 EDETSP

-472 DGITE
+472 GIITE
-477 MKAPDGG
+477 MKAPEGG
-484 GKNTIP
+484 GKNTIT
-490 GNLREAKKN
+490 NNFREVKRN
-499 FSSLMPLDV
+499 FRSLPHLDTI
-508 VQIVIDGARLQRA
+508 QAVIDISRSKLT
-521 DEQVRIDLQMCLK
+521 DEQARQDIQMCLR
-534 NPRFSWIDRIIY
+534 NPRFSKIGKIFY

-552 EEEFIR
+552 ETEFTQ

>member
-1 MSIENQHSRDR
+1 VSIENQHSRDR

-23 QLIEEQTIPTTIE
+23 RLIEEQTIPTTIE
-36 ALWDLVTALLPLIH
+36 ALWDLVAALLPLIH
-50 TARKAFYR
+50 KARKAFYH
-58 SAVQTMTE
+58 SAAQTMTE

-80 RPYQPNAAW
+80 RPYRPNAAW
-89 KMLLRALG
+89 KMLFRALG

-115 AQRALL
+115 AQRALV

-128 ANPADPV
+128 ANPADPAAV
-135 ALAQVSRRVAAGAV
+135 AQVSRRVAAGAV

-164 AQGRVRVVSSRKRPR
+164 AQGRVRAVSSRKRPR

-197 YTRDDRKVGDDNR
+197 YTSDGRKAGDDNR
-210 QSRKKASKAEPASAK
+210 GSGKKASKAEPASAK

-323 DLKDLWDDATF
+323 ALKDLWDDATF

-350 RFTKRYADA
+350 RFNKRYADA

-366 YSALKVDPEKAEP
+366 YSALKADPEKTEP
-379 DMPPSEIRKDMPG
+379 DTSPSEIRKDIPG

-403 EKVYIPPEVRKNFG
+403 EKVYIPPEVRKKFG
-417 DNPDW
+417 ENPDW
-422 LYRLSAEEGATNPAT
+422 LHRLSAEEGATNPAT

-449 GHTVRIRRLG
+449 GHEIRIRRLHND
-459 EGEKKTSP
+459 EDETSP

-472 DGITE
+472 GIITE
-477 MKAPDGG
+477 MKAPEGG
-484 GKNTIP
+484 GKNTIT
-490 GNLREAKKN
+490 NNFREVKRN
-499 FSSLMPLDV
+499 FRSLPHLDTI
-508 VQIVIDGARLQRA
+508 QAVIDISRSGLT
-521 DEQVRIDLQMCLK
+521 DEQARQDIQMCLR
-534 NPRFSWIDRIIY
+534 NPRFSKIGKIFY

-552 EEEFIR
+552 ETEFTQ

>member
-164 AQGRVRVVSSRKRPR
+164 AQGRVRVSSSRKRPR

-197 YTRDDRKVGDDNR
+197 YASDDRKVGDDNR
-210 QSRKKASKAEPASAK
+210 ESRKKTSKAEPDSTK

-271 PRQVHYRNP
+271 PRQVHYRNS

-350 RFTKRYADA
+350 RFTKRYTDA

-472 DGITE
+472 DVITE

>member
-23 QLIEEQTIPTTIE
+23 RLIEEQTIPTTIE
-36 ALWDLVTALLPLIH
+36 ALWDLVAALLPLIH
-50 TARKAFYR
+50 KARKAFYH
-58 SAVQTMTE
+58 SAAQTMTE
-66 DMRARGMEIDVAPM
+66 DMRARGMEIDVSPM
-80 RPYQPNAAW
+80 RPYRPNAAW

-115 AQRALL
+115 AQRALV

-128 ANPADPV
+128 ANPADPAAV
-135 ALAQVSRRVAAGAV
+135 AQVSRRVAAGAV

-164 AQGRVRVVSSRKRPR
+164 AQGRVRAVSSRKRPR

-197 YTRDDRKVGDDNR
+197 YTSDGRKAGDDNR
-210 QSRKKASKAEPASAK
+210 GSGKKASKAEPASAK

-323 DLKDLWDDATF
+323 ALKDLWDDATF

-350 RFTKRYADA
+350 RFNKRYADA

-366 YSALKVDPEKAEP
+366 YSALKADPEKTEP
-379 DMPPSEIRKDMPG
+379 DTSPSEIRKDIPG

-403 EKVYIPPEVRKNFG
+403 EKVYIPPEVRKKFG
-417 DNPDW
+417 ENPDW
-422 LYRLSAEEGATNPAT
+422 LHRLSAEEGATNPAT

-449 GHTVRIRRLG
+449 GHEIRIRRLHND
-459 EGEKKTSP
+459 EDETSP

-472 DGITE
+472 GIITE
-477 MKAPDGG
+477 MKAPEGG
-484 GKNTIP
+484 GKNTIT
-490 GNLREAKKN
+490 NNFREVKRN
-499 FSSLMPLDV
+499 FRSLPHLDTI
-508 VQIVIDGARLQRA
+508 QAVIDISRSGLT
-521 DEQVRIDLQMCLK
+521 DEQARQDIQMCLR
-534 NPRFSWIDRIIY
+534 NPRFSKIGKIFY

-552 EEEFIR
+552 ETEFTQ

>member
-23 QLIEEQTIPTTIE
+23 KLIEDQTIPTTIE

-50 TARKAFYR
+50 TARKAFYH
-58 SAVQTMTE
+58 SAAQTMTE

-80 RPYQPNAAW
+80 RPYRPNAAW

-128 ANPADPV
+128 ANPADPAAV
-135 ALAQVSRRVAAGAV
+135 AQVSRRVAAGAV

-156 RDVVVDTA
+156 RDAVVDTA
-164 AQGRVRVVSSRKRPR
+164 AQGRVRMASSRKRPR

-184 GTGSDGQPKVIVE
+184 DTGSDGRPKVIVE
-197 YTRDDRKVGDDNR
+197 YTSDGRKAGDDNR
-210 QSRKKASKAEPASAK
+210 ESRKKASKAEPASAK

-271 PRQVHYRNP
+271 PRQVHYRNS

-313 VPWNGEQQYH
+313 ASWNGEQQYH

-366 YSALKVDPEKAEP
+366 YSAIKADPEKAEP

-403 EKVYIPPEVRKNFG
+403 GKVYIPPEVRDKFG
-417 DNPDW
+417 ENPDW

-472 DGITE
+472 DVITE

-484 GKNTIP
+484 GKNTIY
-490 GNLREAKKN
+490 NNMREAKKN
-499 FSSLMPLDV
+499 FASLMPIRIQV
-508 VQIVIDGARLQRA
+508 VIDGARLQLT
-521 DEQVRIDLQMCLK
+521 DEQVRVDIKK
-534 NPRFSWIDRIIY
+534 NLGGPRFSEFDRIIY
-546 INHDGE
+546 INHNGE
-552 EEEFIR
+552 EEEFT

>member
-23 QLIEEQTIPTTIE
+23 KLIEEQTIPTTIE

-50 TARKAFYR
+50 KARKAFYH
-58 SAVQTMTE
+58 SAAQTMTE

-115 AQRALL
+115 AQRVLL

-164 AQGRVRVVSSRKRPR
+164 AQGRVRVSSSRKRPR

-197 YTRDDRKVGDDNR
+197 YASDDRKVGDDNR
-210 QSRKKASKAEPASAK
+210 ELRKKASKAEPDSTK

-350 RFTKRYADA
+350 RFTKRYTDA

-472 DGITE
+472 DVITE

>member
-472 DGITE
+472 DVITE

>member
-23 QLIEEQTIPTTIE
+23 KLIEDQTIPTTIE

-50 TARKAFYR
+50 KARKAFYQ
-58 SAVQTMTE
+58 SAAQTMTE

-164 AQGRVRVVSSRKRPR
+164 AKGRVRVASARKRPR

-197 YTRDDRKVGDDNR
+197 YTSDDRKAGDDNE
-210 QSRKKASKAEPASAK
+210 SRKKANKAEPASTK
-225 PGGKVLGWARVLT
+225 PSGKVLGWARVLT

-263 TGKPREVR
+263 TGKPREAR

-313 VPWNGEQQYH
+313 ASWNGEQQYH
-323 DLKDLWDDATF
+323 ALKDLWDDATF

-350 RFTKRYADA
+350 RFNKRYADA

-366 YSALKVDPEKAEP
+366 YSVLKAEP
-379 DMPPSEIRKDMPG
+379 DTSLSEIRKDMPG

-417 DNPDW
+417 ENPDW

-449 GHTVRIRRLG
+449 GHEIRIRRLHND
-459 EGEKKTSP
+459 EDETSP

-472 DGITE
+472 GIITE
-477 MKAPDGG
+477 MKAPEGG
-484 GKNTIP
+484 GKNTIT
-490 GNLREAKKN
+490 NNFREVKRN
-499 FSSLMPLDV
+499 FRSLPHLDTI
-508 VQIVIDGARLQRA
+508 QAVIDISRSKLT
-521 DEQVRIDLQMCLK
+521 DEQARQDIQMCLR
-534 NPRFSWIDRIIY
+534 NPRFSKIGKIFY

-552 EEEFIR
+552 ETEFTQ

>member
-23 QLIEEQTIPTTIE
+23 KLIDEQTIPTTIE

-50 TARKAFYR
+50 TARKAFYQ
-58 SAVQTMTE
+58 SAAQTMTE
-66 DMRARGMEIDVAPM
+66 DMHARGMEIDVAPM
-80 RPYQPNAAW
+80 RTYQPNAAW

-128 ANPADPV
+128 ANPADPA

-164 AQGRVRVVSSRKRPR
+164 AQGRVRMASSRKRPR

-184 GTGSDGQPKVIVE
+184 DTGSDGQPKVIVE
-197 YTRDDRKVGDDNR
+197 YTSDDRKAGDDNR
-210 QSRKKASKAEPASAK
+210 ESREKTSKAEPDSTK

-271 PRQVHYRNP
+271 PRQVHYRNSD
-280 GATGG
+280 ATGG

-339 ELDAGLDQPRD
+339 ELDAGLDQPRG

-366 YSALKVDPEKAEP
+366 YSAIKADQEKAEP
-379 DMPPSEIRKDMPG
+379 DMLPSEIRKDMPG

-403 EKVYIPPEVRKNFG
+403 GKVYIPPEVRDKFG
-417 DNPDW
+417 ENPDW

-472 DGITE
+472 DVITE

-484 GKNTIP
+484 GKNTIY
-490 GNLREAKKN
+490 NNMREAKKN
-499 FSSLMPLDV
+499 FASLMPIRIQV
-508 VQIVIDGARLQRA
+508 VIDGARLQLT
-521 DEQVRIDLQMCLK
+521 DEQVRVDIKK
-534 NPRFSWIDRIIY
+534 NLGGPRFSEFDRIIY
-546 INHDGE
+546 INHNGE
-552 EEEFIR
+552 EEEFT

>member
-12 ETALW
+12 KTALW

-23 QLIEEQTIPTTIE
+23 RLIEEQTIPTTIE
-36 ALWDLVTALLPLIH
+36 ALWDLVAALLPLIH
-50 TARKAFYR
+50 KARKAFYH
-58 SAVQTMTE
+58 SAAQTMTE

-128 ANPADPV
+128 ANPADPAAV
-135 ALAQVSRRVAAGAV
+135 AQVSRRIAAGAV

-164 AQGRVRVVSSRKRPR
+164 AQGRVRVASSRKRPR

-184 GTGSDGQPKVIVE
+184 DTGSDGQPKVIVE
-197 YTRDDRKVGDDNR
+197 YTSDGRKVEDDNR
-210 QSRKKASKAEPASAK
+210 ASGKKASKAELASTR

-323 DLKDLWDDATF
+323 ALKDLWDDATF

-350 RFTKRYADA
+350 RFNKRYADA

-366 YSALKVDPEKAEP
+366 YSALKADPEKTEP
-379 DMPPSEIRKDMPG
+379 DTSPSEIRKDIPG

-403 EKVYIPPEVRKNFG
+403 EKVYIPPEVRKKFG
-417 DNPDW
+417 ENPDW
-422 LYRLSAEEGATNPAT
+422 LHRLSAEEGATNPAT

-449 GHTVRIRRLG
+449 GHEIRIRRLHND
-459 EGEKKTSP
+459 EDETSP

-472 DGITE
+472 GIITE
-477 MKAPDGG
+477 MKAPEGG
-484 GKNTIP
+484 GKNTIT
-490 GNLREAKKN
+490 NNFREVKRN
-499 FSSLMPLDV
+499 FRSLPHLDTI
-508 VQIVIDGARLQRA
+508 QAVIDISRSGLT
-521 DEQVRIDLQMCLK
+521 DEQARQDIQMCLR
-534 NPRFSWIDRIIY
+534 NPRFSKIGKIFY

-552 EEEFIR
+552 ETEFTQ

>member
-1 MSIENQHSRDR
+1 M
-12 ETALW
+12 
-17 LRDQIY
+17 
-23 QLIEEQTIPTTIE
+23 
-36 ALWDLVTALLPLIH
+36 
-50 TARKAFYR
+50 
-58 SAVQTMTE
+58 
-66 DMRARGMEIDVAPM
+66 
-80 RPYQPNAAW
+80 
-89 KMLLRALG
+89 
-97 WNPKKDPIP
+97 
-106 GDIESYSKD
+106 
-115 AQRALL
+115 
-121 EKVAAFP
+121 
-128 ANPADPV
+128 
-135 ALAQVSRRVAAGAV
+135 AQVSRRVAAGAV

-184 GTGSDGQPKVIVE
+184 GTGSDGRPKVIVE
-197 YTRDDRKVGDDNR
+197 YTSDDRKVGDDNR
-210 QSRKKASKAEPASAK
+210 ESRKKASKAEPASAK
-225 PGGKVLGWARVLT
+225 SGGKVLGWARVLT

-271 PRQVHYRNP
+271 PRQVHYRNS

-313 VPWNGEQQYH
+313 VPWNGEQQYY

-366 YSALKVDPEKAEP
+366 YSAIKADQEKAEP

-403 EKVYIPPEVRKNFG
+403 GKVYIPPEVRDKFG
-417 DNPDW
+417 ENPDW

-472 DGITE
+472 DVITE

-484 GKNTIP
+484 GKNTIY
-490 GNLREAKKN
+490 NNMREAKKN
-499 FSSLMPLDV
+499 FASLMPIRIQV
-508 VQIVIDGARLQRA
+508 VIDGARLQLT
-521 DEQVRIDLQMCLK
+521 DEQVRVDIKK
-534 NPRFSWIDRIIY
+534 NLGGPRFSEFDRIIY
-546 INHDGE
+546 INHNGE
-552 EEEFIR
+552 EEEFT

>member
-23 QLIEEQTIPTTIE
+23 KLIEEQTIPTTIE

-58 SAVQTMTE
+58 SAAQTMTE

-97 WNPKKDPIP
+97 WNPKIDPIP

-184 GTGSDGQPKVIVE
+184 GTGSDVQPKVIVE
-197 YTRDDRKVGDDNR
+197 YASDDRKVGDDNR
-210 QSRKKASKAEPASAK
+210 ELRKKASKAEPASAK

-472 DGITE
+472 DVITE